1 MLTHLRTGN
10 FVRPATIAFSCLS
23 IALHAQAGHAAA
35 YPENFTQT
43 SPGVYVGRVSNTG
56 SPSADYTAYSGDF
69 SNDNLNP
76 SLLNFNANGKLT
88 FKGSTYCGN
97 DTAALTPTSTACPL
111 GSTTAPN
118 YRMDIIGFTV
128 PMGMTMTSLILD
140 SAESTTADNEGFIA
154 IARGNTIGIEYGVR
168 PNYGPPSDWILYNHY
183 GNNSPVPIGAD
194 FLDAAFTGTGPTQGS
209 LPALPAL
216 GALSPGSYTLFLQQ
230 TGTPKITYQFTG
242 TLAAPAPLP
251 LLGLASAFGA
261 TRRLRAKIKSK
272 A

>member
-1 MLTHLRTGN
+1 MLTHLKSSN
-10 FVRPATIAFSCLS
+10 FVRTATMGLSCLS

-69 SNDNLNP
+69 SNDNTNP
-76 SLLNFNANGKLT
+76 SFLNFNANGKLT

-97 DTAALTPTSTACPL
+97 DTGALTPRATACPL
-111 GSTTAPN
+111 ASTTAPN

-128 PMGMTMTSLILD
+128 PMGSLLHSLKLD
-140 SAESTTADNEGFIA
+140 SVESTTTDLAGFMA
-154 IARGNTIGIEYGVR
+154 IALGNTIGVAYGAA
-168 PNYGPPSDWILYNHY
+168 PTYAPPADWLLYNHY
-183 GNNSPVPIGAD
+183 GVGEEVDIGMD
-194 FLDAAFTGTGPTQGS
+194 FLDIGFPGTGLTQGN
-209 LPALPAL
+209 LQPLPAL
-216 GALSPGSYTLFLQQ
+216 GHLGPGNYTLFFQQ
-230 TGTPKITYQFTG
+230 TGNAPITYQFTA
-242 TLAAPAPLP
+242 TLAAPSPLP